1 MIFPDMSVRIKMDRR
16 MTRNQETTVAAKEDL
31 DLEGGEFPVDGEESF
46 LQ

>member
-1 MIFPDMSVRIKMDRR
+1 MTFPDANMKIQMDRG
-16 MTRNQETTVAAKEDL
+16 MIPNQETTAGAKEDL